1 MSEGKKTIGIE
12 KKAMSRIGVSE
23 RQNWYS
29 IAFIWIGIMVCVP
42 ALMVGSILASAMS
55 FREVVIASIIGYAIL
70 AVIMSFM
77 SMISSDLGLPAAMA
91 ATKGYGDRGAS
102 YVSSIIFF
110 VGSLGWF
117 GVQTAACAAAFSVI
131 MGYVGVNFPFWLGAI
146 IWGALMVSTA
156 VTGFSVMKWLNYLTV
171 PFLLIVCAYGAI
183 YGIGEAGS
191 DHLFAWE
198 PGAMPL
204 TVGISITVGTM
215 AVGAVISG
223 DYARY
228 AKARGHAV
236 AASFCGV
243 LPSGIFMFA
252 IGAIMAISIGDYD
265 IVRVFAG
272 LGLPILSMIV
282 LIIATWTTNM
292 GNAYTAGLAAM
303 KITGLKDKYRPV
315 VTMIVGAVGIAFAIS
330 GIANALISFISIIS
344 AITPA
349 LAGVIIADY
358 WIIGKGKPE
367 NWYRVKGVNWIG
379 IISWIIGSVVALFFS
394 FFAPALDSIIVAI
407 IAYTVLFKI
416 LGHTSMGGQGKLPVP
431 GEEGD
436 ENEKEAAA

>member
-1 MSEGKKTIGIE
+1 MGKTFSVE
-12 KKAMSRIGVSE
+12 KKAMSRIDASE

-55 FREVVIASIIGYAIL
+55 FQNVVIAAVIGYAIL
-70 AVIMSFM
+70 GLIMSFM

-91 ATKGYGDRGAS
+91 ATKGYGDLGAS

-110 VGSLGWF
+110 IGSLGWF

-131 MGYVGVNFPFWLGAI
+131 MGFVGVNFPFWLGAI
-146 IWGALMVSTA
+146 IWGSLMVLTA
-156 VTGFSVMKWLNYLTV
+156 VTGFTLMKWLNYLTV

-183 YGIGEAGS
+183 YGIGDAGS
-191 DHLFAWE
+191 DTLFAWA
-198 PGAMPL
+198 PDAMPL
-204 TVGISITVGTM
+204 TTAISITVGTM

-228 AKARGHAV
+228 AKGRGHAV
-236 AASFCGV
+236 AASFGGV
-243 LPSGIFMFA
+243 LPSGVFMFS
-252 IGAIMAISIGDYD
+252 IGAIMAITVGEYD
-265 IVRVFAG
+265 IVMVFAG
-272 LGLPILSMIV
+272 LGLPVLSMIV

-292 GNAYTAGLAAM
+292 GNAYVAGLAAM
-303 KITGLKDKYRPV
+303 KITGLPDKHRPV
-315 VTMIVGAVGIAFAIS
+315 VTLVVGGLGIAFAIS

-367 NWYRVKGVNWIG
+367 NWYRVKGVNWVG
-379 IISWIIGSVVALFFS
+379 IISWVVGSVIALFFS

-407 IAYTVLFKI
+407 VVYTILFKI
-416 LGHTSMGGQGKLPVP
+416 CGHTVMGGQGKLPLP
-431 GEEGD
+431 GEE
-436 ENEKEAAA
+436 EEAAA